1 MVTRPN
7 SRHSGRQ
14 SWLSGQFRQVTP
26 AQRNIL
32 AVTLTV
38 IALLLL
44 VSGRWHP
51 KGRSLPAS
59 SGVSHIQHPSGA
71 GHKVQ
76 FLDSHQNLKRSNLLE
91 SPSDPGRK
99 FFKGR
104 AVPNPVDVT
113 TDGST
118 LNLTGD
124 GFLSNVAEA
133 QKGVL
138 ETNITNAPSGDS
150 KPLGYYFAKD
160 IPGHVKEKGLGIR
173 LNSSAH
179 IPRGGKA
186 AMGAY
191 FNANKEQQKPDG
203 EHIAEASNAQEVDT
217 SLESR
222 HRAALDASYKQ
233 QGGTKMAS
241 DDGSYHGIG
250 SGNIVANEG
259 ADSSIKD
266 DHEVQ
271 KSRSSL
277 VLAINSAEGKNTV
290 SNSGTDDNM

>member
-1 MVTRPN
+1 M
-7 SRHSGRQ
+7 
-14 SWLSGQFRQVTP
+14 
-26 AQRNIL
+26 
-32 AVTLTV
+32 
-38 IALLLL
+38 
-44 VSGRWHP
+44 
-51 KGRSLPAS
+51 
-59 SGVSHIQHPSGA
+59 
-71 GHKVQ
+71 
-76 FLDSHQNLKRSNLLE
+76 
-91 SPSDPGRK
+91 
-99 FFKGR
+99 
-104 AVPNPVDVT
+104 
-113 TDGST
+113 
-118 LNLTGD
+118 TGD

-133 QKGVL
+133 QKGAL

-191 FNANKEQQKPDG
+191 FNANKEEQKPDG
-203 EHIAEASNAQEVDT
+203 EQIAEASNAHEVDT

-233 QGGTKMAS
+233 QGGNRMAM
-241 DDGSYHGIG
+241 DDVSYHGIG
-250 SGNIVANEG
+250 SGNTVAKEV
-259 ADSSIKD
+259 ADSSVED

-277 VLAINSAEGKNTV
+277 VLAINSAEGKQNSV
-290 SNSGTDDNM
+290 SNVGTDDM